1 MRAGRRRAG
10 RVSAGRLDPE
20 FDPRLVEAAVLEAI
34 RGHAREREFHAQRD
48 AVYEIA
54 EPEPREA
61 AFEALHGR
69 WFERLALD
77 RPFHEALAEQPA
89 LAQRGVRWLVTG
101 ARGLGDEAADLLG
114 GPDIRP
120 TLLVRV
126 LPDTV
131 AAPERLWRLLRRELL
146 HVADMLDPGFGYD
159 AALPRDA
166 AGGARERVVRDNYR
180 VLWNTYV
187 DGRLVR
193 RGVLP
198 ATVRGERRREFGR
211 AFPHLG
217 DRMEAAFEAF
227 FDGQQ
232 LTHPGLLAFAAGGPD
247 GAPLPRCRL
256 CEMPARD
263 FEPTPAALPDCI
275 LAAIERDFPAWQP
288 ADGLCT
294 RCAELYASHVA
305 MQLCREAP

>member
-1 MRAGRRRAG
+1 
-10 RVSAGRLDPE
+10 VSARRLDPE
-20 FDPRLVEAAVLEAI
+20 FDPRAVEAAVLEAI

-48 AVYEIA
+48 AVYEIG

-77 RPFHEALAEQPA
+77 RPFVEALAEQPA
-89 LAQRGVRWLVTG
+89 IAQHCARWLVTS
-101 ARGLGDEAADLLG
+101 ARGLGAETADLLG

-131 AAPERLWRLLRRELL
+131 AAPQRLWHLLRRELL

-159 AALPRDA
+159 AALPRSA
-166 AGGARERVVRDNYR
+166 AGGARERGLRENYR
-180 VLWNTYV
+180 VLWNAYV
-187 DGRLVR
+187 DGRLAR

-198 ATVRGERRREFGR
+198 ATVRGERRREFAR

-227 FDGQQ
+227 FDGQH
-232 LTHPGLLAFAAGGPD
+232 LTHPGLLAFATAGPD

-256 CEMPARD
+256 CELPARD
-263 FEPTPAALPDCI
+263 FEPAPAALPHHV

-288 ADGLCT
+288 ADGVCI

-305 MQLCREAP
+305 MPL

>member
-1 MRAGRRRAG
+1 MRAGRRGAG
-10 RVSAGRLDPE
+10 HLSAGRLDPE
-20 FDPRLVEAAVLEAI
+20 FDPRLVEAAVLAAV
-34 RGHAREREFHAQRD
+34 RGHRHEHELHAERD
-48 AVYEIA
+48 AVYDVA
-54 EPEPREA
+54 EPELREA

-77 RPFHEALAEQPA
+77 RPFHEARAEQPA
-89 LAQRGVRWLVTG
+89 LTQRCARWLVTG
-101 ARGLGDEAADLLG
+101 ARGRGDEAADLLG
-114 GPDIRP
+114 GPDLRP

-126 LPDTV
+126 LADTV

-146 HVADMLDPGFGYD
+146 HVADMLDPSFGYD

-198 ATVRGERRREFGR
+198 ATARGERHREFGR

-217 DRMEAAFEAF
+217 DRMEAAFEAL
-227 FDGQQ
+227 FDGQS
-232 LTHPGLLAFAAGGPD
+232 LTHPRLLAFAAGGPD

-263 FEPTPAALPDCI
+263 FEVAPAALPGRI

-305 MQLCREAP
+305 MSFSGEAP